1 MNIATPSLS
10 TTQVESMPL
19 GELTVKVPS
28 SSMMF
33 QSGKRKKKTNQLHEI
48 RVKEKQMIEV
58 QRKKLASKI
67 DRGLERKRLSSA
79 FTHARKEASNVNNV
93 FNIKSPREFSTS
105 AMSNNI
111 ATKEDEEE
119 QEDDV
124 LFGRKFHF
132 VHIIDEDV
140 TITKACSR
148 ASTATTSL
156 REKPLSQTYFVPSL
170 VELCASAIAN
180 NFEQRPTFE
189 KIPSELQQLIS
200 KKLPV
205 DLPLQ
210 LSVPLISDDDYWK
223 KCCMM
228 RWTLGQLGT
237 YCRKNGNDLFI
248 EEHPGHVDDV
258 MIKGSFKSRVN
269 ARKKISK
276 ASRSITPSSM
286 DRKPEKSKTWKQLYL
301 EINLDEFFE
310 TLQPQKTVLQELKTI
325 FLQPKPEEKTIQ
337 NSELSTLRTLH
348 QIKQT
353 LNEEKALKEELTNI
367 LQDQQKKKGK
377 KQSPTDQENAVEQPE
392 AASILNASHVTEHRP
407 VSHIPKH
414 KCLHSHLMRPNVNY
428 YLLHCNTLSEEE
440 REQYPIDKFKA
451 KLKDLFDGIQSQG
464 TSRLAKITKD
474 DDIFTFYE
482 SAIQRKEQKFNT
494 SNESKMQ
501 YWLLNKKEQLEE
513 TDEEVQ
519 QMFDFIRKKNQEHL
533 MELCDLSKNFIS
545 EINIRGL
552 KEHVDLQELF
562 DALPNLETV
571 RMEYT
576 ARNVGMTFDTLML
589 GMKKR
594 DCQMLGKILSDPK
607 KAVKLHSLILSENLI
622 DDEQTKIIT
631 SGLYQNT
638 RITFLDFSH
647 NKISVEGCKSIA
659 AMMKSNKC
667 LKTLLLSDNE
677 IQTDGALYIG
687 SGLKF
692 NITLTELNL
701 SLNKISDS
709 GAISI
714 ISNANHLS
722 RLNLSNNVI
731 TDEGVMNLIN
741 KLEECNETKEHPC
754 IPKVLDISGNF
765 LSSQACNKLI
775 DLSGACPFIENID
788 VRQNQDIKERI
799 SL

>member
-1 MNIATPSLS
+1 MDVLS
-10 TTQVESMPL
+10 PTTQVESIPL
-19 GELTVKVPS
+19 GELTVKVPPTS
-28 SSMMF
+28 AMMF
-33 QSGKRKKKTNQLHEI
+33 QPDKRKKKTNQLHEI
-48 RVKEKQMIEV
+48 RVKEWQMIET

-79 FTHARKEASNVNNV
+79 FTHARKEVSNVNNV
-93 FNIKSPREFSTS
+93 FNIKSPRDFSS
-105 AMSNNI
+105 SSMSNNI
-111 ATKEDEEE
+111 TTKEDEEE
-119 QEDDV
+119 QEDDI

-132 VHIIDEDV
+132 VHIVEEDV

-148 ASTATTSL
+148 ASTAKTSS

-189 KIPSELQQLIS
+189 KIPQELQQLIS

-205 DLPLQ
+205 DLSLQ
-210 LSVPLISDDDYWK
+210 ISVPLISDDDYWK

-228 RWTLGQLGT
+228 RWTLGQLGS
-237 YCRKNGNDLFI
+237 YCRKDGNDLFM
-248 EEHPGHVDDV
+248 EEHPGYVDDV

-269 ARKKISK
+269 ARKKTSK
-276 ASRSITPSSM
+276 ASTITPQG
-286 DRKPEKSKTWKQLYL
+286 DGQKEKTKTWKQLYL

-310 TLQPQKTVLQELKTI
+310 TIQPQKTVLQELKTI

-353 LNEEKALKEELTNI
+353 LNEEKTLKEELTNI
-367 LQDQQKKKGK
+367 LQEQQKKKGK
-377 KQSPTDQENAVEQPE
+377 KQSQTDQEITAEQPE
-392 AASILNASHVTEHRP
+392 SSSLLNISHVTEHKVDNS
-407 VSHIPKH
+407 VSKH

-428 YLLHCNTLSEEE
+428 YLLHCNTLTEEE

-482 SAIQRKEQKFNT
+482 SAIQKKEQKFNM

-519 QMFDFIRKKNQEHL
+519 QMFEFIRKKNQEHL
-533 MELCDLSKNFIS
+533 MELCELSKDFIS

-562 DALPNLETV
+562 DALPNLEIV
-571 RMEYT
+571 RMEYS

-594 DCQMLGKILSDPK
+594 DCQMLAKILSDPK
-607 KAVKLHSLILSENLI
+607 KAIKLHSLILSENLI

-659 AMMKSNKC
+659 AMMKCNKC

-692 NITLTELNL
+692 NNTLTELNL

-709 GAISI
+709 GAVSI
-714 ISNANHLS
+714 IANAKHLS

-731 TDEGVMNLIN
+731 TDEGVLHLLK
-741 KLEECNETKEHPC
+741 KLEECNETKEDPC
-754 IPKVLDISGNF
+754 IPKVLDLSGNF
-765 LSSQACNKLI
+765 ISSQTCNKLT
-775 DLSGACPFIENID
+775 DLAGPFVESLD
-788 VRQNQDIKERI
+788 MRQNQDIKERI